1 MRAGEGADQ
10 HQPSSAAIAPVTCR
24 GTRAG
29 ASRAWPAGPRRHRRS
44 DGPGAPARRCP
55 RWSTWSRSE
64 TARRRPA
71 LMPVSDSG
79 ACPAIVR
86 ASAMVA
92 DSISAAGTT
101 WWTMPI
107 SRARSG
113 GHRLADEEQLAR
125 PRGADDLDE
134 LLQERKRHDEADAH
148 QRHAEARGL
157 GGDAQVA
164 VQRQLAAARDR
175 VAVHHGDRG
184 MARAL
189 HPLQDLRDAAL
200 RVGGAAALAH
210 LAQVHARAEGAARAA
225 HHHDPDARIGVE
237 LVEARAQPAEQRRA
251 HRIALLRAVEGDGGD
266 AVHDLGEDLVGHGF
280 T

>member
-1 MRAGEGADQ
+1 
-10 HQPSSAAIAPVTCR
+10 
-24 GTRAG
+24 
-29 ASRAWPAGPRRHRRS
+29 
-44 DGPGAPARRCP
+44 
-55 RWSTWSRSE
+55 
-64 TARRRPA
+64 
-71 LMPVSDSG
+71 MPVSDSG

-86 ASAMVA
+86 ASAIGRRLDLCGGHDLVDHA
-92 DSISAAGTT
+92 HLEG
-101 WWTMPI
+101 PE
-107 SRARSG
+107 G

-134 LLQERKRHDEADAH
+134 LLQERKRHEEADAH
-148 QRHAEARGL
+148 ERHAEARGL

-164 VQRQLAAARDR
+164 VQCQLAAARDR

-225 HHHDPDARIGVE
+225 HHHDPHARILVE

-266 AVHDLGEDLVGHGF
+266 AVRDLGEDLVGHWIHLEVGL